1 MLWAFSTD
9 KEKFYEEALEYAGD
23 TGVMDERLI
32 QKMREIADGYQK
44 RGQEVVANWLR
55 IRSQFLEIALVGL
68 KAIS

>member
-1 MLWAFSTD
+1 MEQLRDFCWD
-9 KEKFYEEALEYAGD
+9 
-23 TGVMDERLI
+23 M
-32 QKMREIADGYQK
+32 ADGYQK